1 MADPIATQPTFGSR
15 CVIVDDERAKFQCFE
30 TDFSPTFFPAFFFI
44 KGELGFF
51 DFYIIPLA
59 KKLRDCGVFG
69 VSSDEY
75 LGYAERNREE
85 WEMRGP
91 SVVEGMV
98 ERIRAKYHPHQQNED
113 GGRAPSLTHS
123 FSD

>member
-1 MADPIATQPTFGSR
+1 M
-15 CVIVDDERAKFQCFE
+15 
-30 TDFSPTFFPAFFFI
+30 
-44 KGELGFF
+44 GFF

-91 SVVEGMV
+91 SVVEGMM
-98 ERIRAKYHPHQQNED
+98 ERIQAKYNHHQDKNQESVGTPVLDGFSRGLNNE
-113 GGRAPSLTHS
+113 
-123 FSD
+123 